1 MTREAY
7 PATDNQTE
15 ETTTITKSHKPNTV
29 MTTRR
34 DFLKQMGVAAAG
46 LGLAPLSSLAARP
59 AGANN
64 AKDSKGDK
72 VKIAFIGIGNRGE
85 QNVTEF
91 ERTGMIEVT
100 ALCDVDLKGKQ
111 TQKVLG
117 KYPKAKLFTDYREMF
132 EKYSQNFDA
141 VVASTPDHSHFP
153 IAMLALE
160 YGKHIYLEKPMTRT
174 FIEAELLMQKAR
186 SCPNV
191 VTQVGNQGHS
201 EANYFQF
208 KAWMDAGIIKD
219 VTAIT
224 AHMNNPRRWHSFDA
238 NMYRMPSGDP
248 LPDGM
253 NWDVWLGACPWHDYS
268 AKFHQGDWRCWY
280 DFGMGALGDWGAHIL
295 DTAHEFLNLGLPY
308 EVSLTYEKGHNDF
321 FFPYSSTIL
330 FRFGARGNMPPCDV
344 TWYDGIDNLPPLPK
358 GYGKSE
364 YNPDI
369 PSSNQGDTPV
379 SDLNPGKIIYSR
391 DLIFKGG
398 SHGSTLSI
406 IGDKAEEM
414 KSRLP
419 EVPKS
424 PSNHYVNFLRACQGT
439 EKTRS
444 PFEINGVLSQVFCLG
459 VIAQRLNTQLFFDP
473 RTKQFT
479 NNVFANALLSG
490 MPPRKGWEFLYK
502 A

>member
-1 MTREAY
+1 
-7 PATDNQTE
+7 
-15 ETTTITKSHKPNTV
+15 

-46 LGLAPLSSLAARP
+46 LGIAPISSLAA
-59 AGANN
+59 GHSNN
-64 AKDSKGDK
+64 IAAPKGDK

-85 QNVTEF
+85 QDVDEF
-91 ERTGMIEVT
+91 ARTGMIDVV
-100 ALCDVDLKGKQ
+100 ALCDVDLDGKQ
-111 TQKVLG
+111 TQKVLT
-117 KYPKAKLFTDYREMF
+117 KYPNAKRFRDFREMF
-132 EKYSQNFDA
+132 EKYGNQFEA
-141 VVASTPDHSHFP
+141 VVAAVPDHMHFP
-153 IAMLALE
+153 VAMMALD

-186 SCPNV
+186 KNPNV

-208 KAWMDAGIIKD
+208 KAWKEAGIIKD

-224 AHMNNPRRWHSFDA
+224 AHMNNPRRWHGYDA
-238 NMYRMPSGDP
+238 NISRFPEAQPVPKNMD
-248 LPDGM
+248 
-253 NWDVWLGACPWHDYS
+253 WDTWLGACQWHDFS
-268 AKFHQGDWRCWY
+268 DKFHQGNWRCWY

-295 DTAHEFLNLGLPY
+295 DAAHEFLDMGLPY
-308 EVSLTYEKGHNDF
+308 EISLTYEKGHNDY

-358 GYGKSE
+358 GYGTSE
-364 YNPDI
+364 YNADI
-369 PSSNQGDTPV
+369 PSTNQGDTPKANI
-379 SDLNPGKIIYSR
+379 NPGKIIYSR

-406 IGDKAEEM
+406 IGEKAEEM

-424 PSNHYVNFLRACQGT
+424 PSNHYANFLLACQGK

-473 RTKQFT
+473 RIKQFT
-479 NNVFANALLSG
+479 NNAFANALLAG
-490 MPPRKGWEFLYK
+490 MPPRKGWEDFYK
-502 A
+502 V

>member
-1 MTREAY
+1 
-7 PATDNQTE
+7 
-15 ETTTITKSHKPNTV
+15 

-46 LGLAPLSSLAARP
+46 LGIAPISSFAA
-59 AGANN
+59 GHSNN
-64 AKDSKGDK
+64 IAAPKGDK

-85 QNVTEF
+85 QDVDEF
-91 ERTGMIEVT
+91 ARTGMIDVV
-100 ALCDVDLKGKQ
+100 ALCDVDLDGKQ
-111 TQKVLG
+111 TQKVLA
-117 KYPKAKLFTDYREMF
+117 KYPNAKCFRDFREMF
-132 EKYSQNFDA
+132 EKYGNQFEA
-141 VVASTPDHSHFP
+141 VVAAVPDHMHFP
-153 IAMLALE
+153 VAMMALD

-186 SCPNV
+186 KNPNV

-208 KAWMDAGIIKD
+208 KAWKEAGIIKD

-224 AHMNNPRRWHSFDA
+224 AHMNNPRRWHGYDA
-238 NMYRMPSGDP
+238 NISRFPEAQPVPKNMD
-248 LPDGM
+248 
-253 NWDVWLGACPWHDYS
+253 WDTWLGACQWHDFS
-268 AKFHQGDWRCWY
+268 DKFHQGNWRCWY

-295 DTAHEFLNLGLPY
+295 DAAHEFLDMGLPY
-308 EVSLTYEKGHNDF
+308 EISLTYEKGHNDY

-358 GYGKSE
+358 GYGTSE
-364 YNPDI
+364 YNADI
-369 PSSNQGDTPV
+369 PSTNQGDTPKANI
-379 SDLNPGKIIYSR
+379 NP
-391 DLIFKGG
+391 GG

-406 IGDKAEEM
+406 IGEKAEEM

-424 PSNHYVNFLRACQGT
+424 PSNHYANFLLACQGK

-473 RTKQFT
+473 RIKQFT
-479 NNVFANALLSG
+479 NNAFANALLAG
-490 MPPRKGWEFLYK
+490 MPPRKGWEDFYK
-502 A
+502 V

>member
-1 MTREAY
+1 
-7 PATDNQTE
+7 
-15 ETTTITKSHKPNTV
+15 
-29 MTTRR
+29 
-34 DFLKQMGVAAAG
+34 
-46 LGLAPLSSLAARP
+46 
-59 AGANN
+59 
-64 AKDSKGDK
+64 
-72 VKIAFIGIGNRGE
+72 
-85 QNVTEF
+85 
-91 ERTGMIEVT
+91 
-100 ALCDVDLKGKQ
+100 
-111 TQKVLG
+111 
-117 KYPKAKLFTDYREMF
+117 
-132 EKYSQNFDA
+132 
-141 VVASTPDHSHFP
+141 
-153 IAMLALE
+153 MLALE

-379 SDLNPGKIIYSR
+379 SELNPGKIIYSR